1 MNIKTALIAVAVS
14 SCMLTSTL
22 GQASEHSSVFTPEQE
37 KRIGEITA
45 DYMRAHPDILIQMS
59 EKLQAE
65 QQERESRELKS
76 AALAQQARILSD
88 KNIPSWGPAEGTV
101 MVVEF
106 FDYQCIWCSRLAP
119 ELEKVMKANTNVRY
133 YFMEWPVFG
142 SRWPASLLAAKTGL
156 QVWKEKGAEAYLT
169 YHNNIYGTGLNE
181 GRLTQEIIEKQ
192 SGKINFNQHT
202 IEAINNTLKNI
213 NQIATTTGLTGT
225 PGVIIMPL
233 NGATEDNTTVF
244 SGMTE
249 AENIQQAI
257 NKAQG
262 K

>member
-1 MNIKTALIAVAVS
+1 
-14 SCMLTSTL
+14 
-22 GQASEHSSVFTPEQE
+22 
-37 KRIGEITA
+37 
-45 DYMRAHPDILIQMS
+45 
-59 EKLQAE
+59 
-65 QQERESRELKS
+65 
-76 AALAQQARILSD
+76 
-88 KNIPSWGPAEGTV
+88 
-101 MVVEF
+101 
-106 FDYQCIWCSRLAP
+106 
-119 ELEKVMKANTNVRY
+119 MKAD
-133 YFMEWPVFG
+133 
-142 SRWPASLLAAKTGL
+142 SRRRLLK
-156 QVWKEKGAEAYLT
+156 
-169 YHNNIYGTGLNE
+169 
-181 GRLTQEIIEKQ
+181 KQ

-257 NKAQG
+257 NRAQG

>member
-1 MNIKTALIAVAVS
+1 M
-14 SCMLTSTL
+14 
-22 GQASEHSSVFTPEQE
+22 ASVWQPLA
-37 KRIGEITA
+37 GITA
-45 DYMRAHPDILIQMS
+45 RCEDWSAGL
-59 EKLQAE
+59 
-65 QQERESRELKS
+65 ERE
-76 AALAQQARILSD
+76 
-88 KNIPSWGPAEGTV
+88 
-101 MVVEF
+101 
-106 FDYQCIWCSRLAP
+106 
-119 ELEKVMKANTNVRY
+119 
-133 YFMEWPVFG
+133 
-142 SRWPASLLAAKTGL
+142 
-156 QVWKEKGAEAYLT
+156 GAEAYLT

-202 IEAINNTLKNI
+202 IEVINNTLKNI

-262 K
+262 NK

>member
-1 MNIKTALIAVAVS
+1 MASVWQPLAGI
-14 SCMLTSTL
+14 TSRCEDGSAGL
-22 GQASEHSSVFTPEQE
+22 
-37 KRIGEITA
+37 
-45 DYMRAHPDILIQMS
+45 
-59 EKLQAE
+59 
-65 QQERESRELKS
+65 ERE
-76 AALAQQARILSD
+76 
-88 KNIPSWGPAEGTV
+88 
-101 MVVEF
+101 
-106 FDYQCIWCSRLAP
+106 
-119 ELEKVMKANTNVRY
+119 
-133 YFMEWPVFG
+133 
-142 SRWPASLLAAKTGL
+142 
-156 QVWKEKGAEAYLT
+156 GAEAYLT

>member
-1 MNIKTALIAVAVS
+1 MTQI
-14 SCMLTSTL
+14 
-22 GQASEHSSVFTPEQE
+22 
-37 KRIGEITA
+37 
-45 DYMRAHPDILIQMS
+45 
-59 EKLQAE
+59 
-65 QQERESRELKS
+65 SR
-76 AALAQQARILSD
+76 AALAACAALALPLAACQKQPEDAFGQKVRAYLLEHPEVIEEAVVKLQQNKQAQAQEAAKASLAKFRQQLERDPRDFVANPDGKI
-88 KNIPSWGPAEGTV
+88 T
-101 MVVEF
+101 VVEF

-142 SRWPASLLAAKTGL
+142 SRWPESLLAAKTGL

>member
-1 MNIKTALIAVAVS
+1 
-14 SCMLTSTL
+14 
-22 GQASEHSSVFTPEQE
+22 
-37 KRIGEITA
+37 
-45 DYMRAHPDILIQMS
+45 MRTHYRRHPDKQNHFRCPDNAHRCPRPEIQ
-59 EKLQAE
+59 
-65 QQERESRELKS
+65 
-76 AALAQQARILSD
+76 
-88 KNIPSWGPAEGTV
+88 
-101 MVVEF
+101 
-106 FDYQCIWCSRLAP
+106 
-119 ELEKVMKANTNVRY
+119 
-133 YFMEWPVFG
+133 
-142 SRWPASLLAAKTGL
+142 
-156 QVWKEKGAEAYLT
+156 AYLT